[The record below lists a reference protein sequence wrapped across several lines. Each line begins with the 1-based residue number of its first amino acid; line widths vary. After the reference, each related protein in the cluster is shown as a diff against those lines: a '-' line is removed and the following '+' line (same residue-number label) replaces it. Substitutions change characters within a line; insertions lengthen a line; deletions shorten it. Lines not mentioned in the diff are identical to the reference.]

1 MKFKG
6 KISPWWRALTGV
18 FNVIVLFGIYV
29 TGLSVAVIPF
39 IFLLVVP
46 DLFFIPVLRKNE
58 VTVDKK
64 EVLIQFG
71 LLRKRIPVKE
81 ITILKA
87 VESMSTSY
95 AASSDRI
102 EITTKTLTSPVYVSL
117 ETPREFVQEVRK
129 YNHKIKYMIG

>member
-1 MKFKG
+1 M
-6 KISPWWRALTGV
+6 
-18 FNVIVLFGIYV
+18 
-29 TGLSVAVIPF
+29 
-39 IFLLVVP
+39 
-46 DLFFIPVLRKNE
+46 
-58 VTVDKK
+58 
-64 EVLIQFG
+64 LIQFG